1 MYSRDAGKWEKK
13 VWNRLIAYP
22 DTTFHN
28 AYPSA
33 LDLKNIMDLG
43 NSGKSGVGEAGNETR
58 ATKEAGVDVRGIFAS
73 HMEGKEIPTW
83 LAMARTRLSGTSAMG
98 GGLFYFVNSR

>member
-1 MYSRDAGKWEKK
+1 MYPRDAGKWERK

-58 ATKEAGVDVRGIFAS
+58 SRSSRARHIRIAQAVSR
-73 HMEGKEIPTW
+73 EGKEIPT
-83 LAMARTRLSGTSAMG
+83 
-98 GGLFYFVNSR
+98 